1 VVQQRNVSIQ
11 SGDLELEGV
20 YCTPSGVTP
29 SGAAVVC
36 HPHPQYGGDM
46 HNLVVTVIVR
56 GLIEAG
62 FGALAFNFRG
72 VGESHGHFDN
82 GQGERD
88 DVRAALAFA
97 RALPGV
103 EQVALAGYS
112 FGAAMAAASADDAVT
127 RLALVGLPARMVARD
142 GTGLAAYRGPVLMI
156 SGSNDDISQESALRE
171 LAAGLA
177 SAPQITIVS
186 GADHFWYGQER
197 PLADAIREFFAA
209 QVPAPNS

>member
-1 VVQQRNVSIQ
+1 MVQQQPVTIP

-20 YCTPSGVTP
+20 YYTPDGATP
-29 SGAAVVC
+29 ARAAVVC

-46 HNLVVTVIVR
+46 NNLVVTVIVR

-72 VGESHGHFDN
+72 VGGSQGHFDN
-82 GQGERD
+82 GPGESD
-88 DVRAALAFA
+88 DVRAALSFA

-112 FGAAMAAASADDAVT
+112 FGAAMAAEAVDASVCG
-127 RLALVGLPARMVARD
+127 LALVALPARMVPRD
-142 GTGLAAYRGPVLMI
+142 GAGLATYRGPVLMI

-171 LAAGLA
+171 IAAGLP
-177 SAPQITIVS
+177 STPRLTIVP

-197 PLADAIREFFAA
+197 PLADAIREFGAA
-209 QVPAPNS
+209 QVPAPN